1 MVGFS
6 LAIFFFL
13 MLAQPGF
20 EAFANDIR
28 HRTQNREIVSA
39 KTTASARTQAARNT
53 GRGAQLALKVQPSKL
68 VLAGPMDMRRLLVSA
83 QLADGSQV
91 DVSRSATLTALDDRI
106 RIDADG
112 FVSGLKEGESRIRI
126 DERGAQVEVPVTV
139 LPAASSK
146 VSFVRDVM
154 PIVNKAGCTSGTCHG
169 AAKGKN
175 GFKLSLRGY
184 DPQFDYEMFVHD
196 VSGRRINR
204 VDPSHSLMLA
214 KPTMQV
220 PHGGGLRF
228 DLDSRYYG
236 TLLNWISQGTPY
248 GDPVAAQV
256 KRIEVLPGEI
266 LMPRPGLVQQ
276 MQVTAH
282 YGDGSS
288 RDVTREAS
296 YTSSVPT
303 VAEVSQDGH
312 LKTLRRG
319 EAALLVRYEGRF
331 LPVAITVL
339 EGRPGF
345 RWTQLPQH
353 NYIDRHAD
361 AKLRK
366 VEILPSEIAGDAE
379 FLRRVYLDL
388 IGIPPTSQEARAFLT
403 EPGEPRLKRS
413 RWIDKLM
420 ARPEFVDHWTV
431 KWGDLLQNT
440 RKFVGDKG
448 VWQYREWI
456 RKSLAEN
463 KPYDQ
468 WVREVLTAQGS
479 TFENPAA
486 NFFRIARNPKVAME
500 TTTQVFLGIRMVCAQ
515 CHDHPFEQWT
525 QNQYFQMAAF
535 FSAIGVKEGADS
547 QEEIVYLKRNE
558 EERDIKHPKSGNVV
572 AAKYLFGDNTKEAS
586 QEGDRRDRLVR
597 WLTSKNNPY
606 FAKAV
611 ANRIWS
617 YFFGRGIIDPVD
629 DIRAGNPPSNEPLLA
644 ALTKDFTDHNFD
656 LQHLIRTIVNSRTY
670 QLTYRTNE
678 WNRAD
683 EINFSHALPRRLPA
697 ETLFDAIS
705 VATGSVLKFKEVPL
719 NFRAQQFP
727 DPTVG
732 MGGFLDLFGRPQRDS
747 ACECERRSDVSLSQ
761 ALNLINGATVSDAI
775 ADPEGRIAQWVIA
788 KLPDKKLVEE
798 LYLAALSRAPESNEY
813 ELGLNYLAQSPNRAE
828 RAQDLMWALLN
839 SNAFL
844 FNR

>member
-1 MVGFS
+1 MVRIRLTILLS
-6 LAIFFFL
+6 LAFAL
-13 MLAQPGF
+13 PKAVVTEAQRP
-20 EAFANDIR
+20 APKQQVAM
-28 HRTQNREIVSA
+28 A
-39 KTTASARTQAARNT
+39 KVTASRPTPAAKPSDP
-53 GRGAQLALKVQPSKL
+53 GKVVELKVQPTKL
-68 VLAGPMDMRRLLVSA
+68 VLTGPTDSRRLLISA
-83 QLADGSQV
+83 RLADGSQI
-91 DVSRSATLTALDDRI
+91 DLSRSAKLTALDDRI
-106 RIDADG
+106 RIDSDG
-112 FVSGLKEGESRIRI
+112 FVSGLKEGESRVRI
-126 DERGAQVEVPVTV
+126 EERGLQTEVPVTV
-139 LPAASSK
+139 QTMTASK
-146 VSFVRDVM
+146 ISFVRDVM
-154 PIVNKAGCTSGTCHG
+154 PIINKVGCTSGPCHG

-184 DPQFDYEMFVHD
+184 DPHFDYEMLVHD
-196 VSGRRINR
+196 ISGRRINR
-204 VDPSHSLMLA
+204 VDPPRSLALA

-220 PHGGGLRF
+220 AHGGGMRF
-228 DLDSRYYG
+228 DLDSRYYQ
-236 TLLNWISQGTPY
+236 TLLQWISQGTLY
-248 GDPVAAQV
+248 GDPEASQV

-266 LMPRPGLVQQ
+266 LMPRPGMAQQ
-276 MQVTAH
+276 IQVIAH
-282 YGDGSS
+282 YADGAD

-303 VAEVSQDGH
+303 VAEVTQDGH

-319 EAALLVRYEGRF
+319 EAALLIRYEGRF
-331 LPVAITVL
+331 VPLPVTVL

-345 RWTQLPQH
+345 QWTQLPQH
-353 NYIDRHAD
+353 NYIDRHVD
-361 AKLRK
+361 AKLKK
-366 VEILPSEIAGDAE
+366 VETLPSEIASDAE

-388 IGIPPTSQEARAFLT
+388 IGIPPTPEETRAFLA
-403 EPGEPRLKRS
+403 EPGEQRLKRS
-413 RWIDKLM
+413 RCIDKLI
-420 ARPEFVDHWTV
+420 ARSEFVDHWAV
-431 KWGDLLQNT
+431 KWGDLFQNT

-448 VWQYREWI
+448 VWQYRDWI
-456 RKSLAEN
+456 RRSLAEN

-486 NFFRIARNPKVAME
+486 NFFRIAKNPKVAME

-525 QNQYFQMAAF
+525 QNQYYQMAAF
-535 FSAIGVKEGADS
+535 FSTIGVKEGLDS
-547 QEEIVYLKRNE
+547 QEEIVYVKRNE
-558 EERDIKHPKSGNVV
+558 EERNIKHPKSGSIVP
-572 AAKYLFGDNTKEAS
+572 AKYLFGDSKGLS
-586 QEGDRRDRLVR
+586 QEGDRRDDLVR
-597 WLTSKNNPY
+597 WLTSKDNPY

-611 ANRIWS
+611 ANRLWS

-644 ALTKDFTDHNFD
+644 ALTKDLTDHNFD
-656 LQHLIRTIVNSRTY
+656 LRHLIRTIVNSRTY

-678 WNRAD
+678 WNQGD
-683 EINFSHALPRRLPA
+683 EVNFSHALPRRLPA

-705 VATGSVLKFKEVPL
+705 VATGSTLKFKDVPQ

-761 ALNLINGATVSDAI
+761 ALNLINGSTVSDAI
-775 ADPEGRIAQWVIA
+775 ADPEGRIAQWVIV
-788 KLPDKKLVEE
+788 KVPDRKLVEE
-798 LYLAALSRAPESNEY
+798 LYLAALSRPPDTKEF
-813 ELGLNYLAQSPNRAE
+813 ELGLKYLAESPNRAE
-828 RAQDLMWALLN
+828 KAQDLMWALIN